1 MPLAGVTT
9 RHPVAA
15 RIIRDWRRLTAGA
28 PTVLAC
34 SGGAD
39 STALALTLG
48 ALPGAPDLLTIGIGL
63 HDFRERAEVERE
75 AEAVERIAAD
85 LGVRCV
91 RFDVNAANRP
101 GNAEANARSLRYEAL
116 CSIARDR
123 GAGFVATGH
132 HADDQLETM
141 LLRLARGAGP
151 KGLAGM
157 RHIRALG
164 EGVRLVRP
172 MLGVTRADAERV
184 CADAG
189 IEPCEDPTNRDLSR
203 RRAALRSNVLPALIE
218 AFPSIR
224 DRAGDAA
231 DVLAGAAA
239 VLTDQAVRV
248 LDAAEIEGETYT
260 WERAVLGAERPVVI
274 AEAVR
279 VWSLRHAPGAKN
291 PPARSLL
298 SAAAAVHDAETD
310 PRTFRAGAAVLEVR
324 AGAVTLGPAA
334 R

>member
-1 MPLAGVTT
+1 MPPAGVTT

-15 RIIRDWRRLTAGA
+15 RIIRDWRRLTGGA
-28 PTVLAC
+28 PSVLAC

-39 STALALTLG
+39 STALVLSLG
-48 ALPGAPDLLTIGIGL
+48 ALPEAPDLFTVGIGL
-63 HDFRERAEVERE
+63 HDFRPRADVERE
-75 AEAVERIAAD
+75 AAAVERIAAD
-85 LGVRCV
+85 LKLRCV
-91 RFDVNAANRP
+91 RFDVNASDLS
-101 GNAEANARSLRYEAL
+101 GNDEANARRLRYEAL
-116 CSIARDR
+116 CTIARDR
-123 GAGFVATGH
+123 GAAFVATGH

-157 RHIRALG
+157 RHIRTLG

-172 MLGVTRADAERV
+172 MLGVTRVDAEAL

-189 IEPCEDPTNRDLSR
+189 IEPFEDPTNRDTSK
-203 RRAALRSNVLPALIE
+203 RRAALRARVLPALIE
-218 AFPSIR
+218 TFPKIR
-224 DRAGDAA
+224 ERAGDAA
-231 DVLAGAAA
+231 DVLAGAAS
-239 VLTDQAVRV
+239 VLSDQALRV
-248 LDAAEIEGETYT
+248 LGDADVEGETYAWT
-260 WERAVLGAERPVVI
+260 RAALRAERPVVI

-279 VWSLRHAPGAKN
+279 AWHRRHAPDAKT
-291 PPARSLL
+291 PPARSLM

-310 PRTFRAGAAVLEVR
+310 PRSFRVGAAGLEVR